1 MTNNILPKDKNELI
15 KFIKKS
21 NRFTNGQK
29 VREFEKKWS
38 KWLGKTGTFVNSV
51 HPQINFFIF

>member
-29 VREFEKKWS
+29 VREFEKNGQNG
-38 KWLGKTGTFVNSV
+38 LV
-51 HPQINFFIF
+51 